1 MNYLVGFIGT
11 GVMGSALARAVCQT
25 AAPAGVL
32 LANVPA
38 EGAEK
43 LSKELGCAWGDNLQ
57 VAAQCRYIYLAVK
70 PQVMKSVLTQI
81 APVLKERTEPFVLVS
96 MAAGLTIAT
105 LQDMLGFAAPVV
117 RIMPN
122 VAATVGKAV
131 ILCACND
138 RVSPQEQQEFLHLTQ
153 AAGLC
158 DLVPEGLIDPAGSL
172 TGCGPAFAF
181 MAMQALAD
189 GAVACG
195 VDRARAARYAAMTL
209 LGAAQ
214 LALESGEHFEKLK
227 DSVCSPAGSTIEGV
241 KALESLGLRDALIQA
256 VCASYRRNKELG
268 NS

>member
-172 TGCGPAFAF
+172 TG
-181 MAMQALAD
+181 
-189 GAVACG
+189 
-195 VDRARAARYAAMTL
+195 RAARYAAMTL